1 MAHPAA
7 DLLSALE
14 SAILAG
20 TADGGLSWMVI
31 GLAVLVVGGI
41 SAYVWITRSAGV
53 STFTR
58 GGRTEEEL
66 ALSDAEL
73 VEDEERV
80 LSLLEEHDG
89 QMRQSAIVE
98 ETGWSKSKVSMI
110 LSEMTDDETVS
121 KLQLGRENLISLPGH
136 EPEAARSPL
145 DESED

>member
-1 MAHPAA
+1 MASPAA
-7 DLLSALE
+7 DLINVGE

-20 TADGGLSWMVI
+20 AADGGLSWSVI
-31 GLAVLVVGGI
+31 GLVLIVVGVV
-41 SAYVWITRSAGV
+41 SAYLWVNRSAEV

-58 GGRTEEEL
+58 GGDEVSL
-66 ALSDAEL
+66 PGAEL

-80 LSLLEEHDG
+80 RSLLEEHDG

-110 LSEMTDDETVS
+110 LSEMTDDEMIT

-145 DESED
+145 DQGEE

>member
-1 MAHPAA
+1 MANPAA
-7 DLLSALE
+7 DLLPALE

-31 GLAVLVVGGI
+31 GIVVLVVGGVL
-41 SAYVWITRSAGV
+41 AYLWVNRSAEV

-58 GGRTEEEL
+58 GGDEVSLTG
-66 ALSDAEL
+66 AEL